1 MLKKDCYVL
10 TIYMRRQ
17 SNSSPQIWPIPA
29 WVLTLG
35 GLALLLFL
43 IACYILFWPRHP
55 DAPRGGPARPSQTS
69 QLAAPSKL
77 RQRVPEAREANPGNS
92 ASSSAPA
99 PTPSKPVLPPPPIQV
114 TVPADA
120 QIPIRTTTL
129 IDSNADPV
137 GSRFA
142 GTVTSPIVVNGQTV
156 IPQGSAVVLH
166 LADKKKTGFFHR
178 SLEMKVAL
186 TGIAV
191 NGRIYPIQAGIL
203 SVKAGKNNGV
213 GENGS
218 PDNPTPKG
226 KKALVILPNTEMSFT
241 LTAPFTVVFPSAP
254 DSGSAN
260 GDKGK

>member
-1 MLKKDCYVL
+1 
-10 TIYMRRQ
+10 MRRQ
-17 SNSSPQIWPIPA
+17 SNSSQQIWPIPA

-55 DAPRGGPARPSQTS
+55 DAPRGGPVQRQTS

-77 RQRVPEAREANPGNS
+77 RQSVQVPRTQATPANSTAP
-92 ASSSAPA
+92 SSSIAP
-99 PTPSKPVLPPPPIQV
+99 PSQPVLPPPPVQV

-156 IPQGSAVVLH
+156 IPQGSGVVLH

-186 TGIAV
+186 TGISV

-203 SVKAGKNNGV
+203 GIKAGKNIGAS
-213 GENGS
+213 ENGS
-218 PDNPTPKG
+218 PDNQASKG
-226 KKALVILPNTEMSFT
+226 KKALAILPNTDLTFT

-254 DSGSAN
+254 DSGPVN
-260 GDKGK
+260 DGKAE

>member
-1 MLKKDCYVL
+1 
-10 TIYMRRQ
+10 MRRQ

-55 DAPRGGPARPSQTS
+55 DAPRGGPAQKQQNS

-77 RQRVPEAREANPGNS
+77 RQAVPTPRTETTPANS
-92 ASSSAPA
+92 ANSSSSA
-99 PTPSKPVLPPPPIQV
+99 TSPSKPVLPPPPVEV

-142 GTVTSPIVVNGQTV
+142 GVVTSPIAVDGQTV

-203 SVKAGKNNGV
+203 GIKAGKNNAV
-213 GENGS
+213 RDNGS
-218 PDNPTPKG
+218 AASASPKA
-226 KKALVILPNTEMSFT
+226 KKALVILPNTQMLFT
-241 LTAPFTVVFPSAP
+241 LTVPLTVVFPAVPGNDSAN
-254 DSGSAN
+254 SGSA
-260 GDKGK
+260 K